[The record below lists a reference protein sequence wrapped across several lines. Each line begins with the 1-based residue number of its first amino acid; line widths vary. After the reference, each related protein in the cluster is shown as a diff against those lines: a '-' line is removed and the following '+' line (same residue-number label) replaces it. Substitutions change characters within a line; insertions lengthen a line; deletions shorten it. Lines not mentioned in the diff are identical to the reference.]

1 MMNLNNFRPDFG
13 MHCKATNKTSLK
25 VSAMYFGEQLLS
37 AVVNKIPQR
46 QGEFT
51 MEVDGMCAT
60 FEISGEVREK
70 MCEALSQGKNMTWQ
84 LRTRG
89 QVTAGSG
96 EKFRP
101 VFVKDVKISDE
112 GQGVGG
118 DFIFISPI
126 HGLKAKMKD
135 LAESFQ
141 VENLKPLTEVEYKER
156 LQEAEVA

>member
-1 MMNLNNFRPDFG
+1 MINLNNFRPDFG

-70 MCEALSQGKNMTWQ
+70 ILIQTLPTLIAHCSTLYLFQHLFNTKN
-84 LRTRG
+84 
-89 QVTAGSG
+89 SN
-96 EKFRP
+96 
-101 VFVKDVKISDE
+101 SC
-112 GQGVGG
+112 
-118 DFIFISPI
+118 
-126 HGLKAKMKD
+126 
-135 LAESFQ
+135 AEIKRIKTQ
-141 VENLKPLTEVEYKER
+141 WHQIEV
-156 LQEAEVA
+156 L